1 MNNGYN
7 MTRAL
12 ILTKSYEQTTKIVKV
27 NESCTIRLI
36 SKNNN
41 AKQTFKKRKK
51 PSFRELLTANRTS
64 IKGSFL
70 TQMLASYCY

>member
-1 MNNGYN
+1 

-51 PSFRELLTANRTS
+51 LLNSLPFVNYSRQ
-64 IKGSFL
+64 IEHL
-70 TQMLASYCY
+70 